1 MKKENFPFIALG
13 LGLFLLLL
21 VNKGSQTNADNST
34 LLPLLTLLI
43 VSEFAFFVN
52 AIGAYIGIKHTLAI
66 GIKPLYGTVTLACIL
81 LATVFAW
88 MGISLWPG

>member
-1 MKKENFPFIALG
+1 MKKESFPYIALG

-21 VNKGSQTNADNST
+21 VTKGSQTNDNGTT

-52 AIGAYIGIKHTLAI
+52 AIGAYIGIKHSLAT
-66 GIKPLYGTVTLACIL
+66 GIRPLFGVVTLGCIL
-81 LATVFAW
+81 LAAIFSW
-88 MGISLWPG
+88 IGISLWPS